1 MNERHRIFIR
11 EYLIDFNATRAAL
24 KAGYSK
30 KTAYSQGHRLLKY
43 AEIQEAID
51 SEVREMAKRAEVS
64 AQFVLSGLAKEA
76 LEAETDSAR
85 VRAFELLGKY
95 LKLWTDKVDVTSDD
109 QKIEGFKIIIDTDN
123 RTQS

>member
-76 LEAETDSAR
+76 LEAETDSVR